1 MMDKTDKMREA
12 IIPIPLFR
20 IYTQY
25 LCPVVRTYAGERVFC
40 SPDFEAKHAGHT
52 YVALTVAHM
61 ATADATSLNP
71 KTPSSLRPSVRRV
84 GVGTRDNPARRL
96 DRRAADFQSPENS
109 LQKQPRVH
117 ANQTKPELMPFCYVP
132 EAGTGSMSSIS
143 PYPQFIMATVVFLAC
158 YEYENPMGKLDL
170 RDYL

>member
-25 LCPVVRTYAGERVFC
+25 LCLVVQTYAGERVFC
-40 SPDFEAKHAGHT
+40 SPDFEAKRAGHT

-71 KTPSSLRPSVRRV
+71 KTSSSVRPTRRC
-84 GVGTRDNPARRL
+84 RDNPARRL
-96 DRRAADFQSPENS
+96 DRRATDFQSPENS

-143 PYPQFIMATVVFLAC
+143 TVHNGHSCILS
-158 YEYENPMGKLDL
+158 LL
-170 RDYL
+170 